1 MRNKESKPEDSS
13 VKSSKKIKP
22 YPILDEQEIIPLTTG
37 KNKISYDSVKKG
49 TYRFPSSAKE

>member
-49 TYRFPSSAKE
+49 NL